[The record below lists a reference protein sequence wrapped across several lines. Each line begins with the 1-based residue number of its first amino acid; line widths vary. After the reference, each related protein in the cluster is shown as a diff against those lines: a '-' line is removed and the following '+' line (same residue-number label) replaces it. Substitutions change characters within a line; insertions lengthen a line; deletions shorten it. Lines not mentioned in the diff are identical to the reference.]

1 MLKNFVRADWFLGEK
16 RLSIYKKKHLVKQQ
30 QLFFIVCRHESV
42 YIQYKEWAFQK
53 PVHVDFAF
61 VSNVLHLQ
69 LSWSLWLCL
78 QLLASLITSLLAK
91 RSHLQT
97 TEMHFYS
104 LQSANDDTAGS
115 KMHDNWPQLH
125 DMSTVSK
132 AAFTGETQLSFNG
145 LSVSMSVCFISLNT
159 NYSFYQ
165 SDIKYFTL
173 KIWSRVKSV
182 L

>member
-1 MLKNFVRADWFLGEK
+1 MLIGFLEKNDYQY
-16 RLSIYKKKHLVKQQ
+16 IKKAFSKTTT
-30 QLFFIVCRHESV
+30 FFIACRHESV
-42 YIQYKEWAFQK
+42 YIQYIEWAFQK
-53 PVHVDFAF
+53 PSVHVDFVF

-104 LQSANDDTAGS
+104 LQSANDDTAGR

-145 LSVSMSVCFISLNT
+145 LSVSALWIQITVFTKVIS
-159 NYSFYQ
+159 S
-165 SDIKYFTL
+165 TL
-173 KIWSRVKSV
+173 H
-182 L
+182 